1 MLMDKLMGTQSII
14 ITLDVD
20 ALLFEKLKHIC
31 DAGFSVVEINCI
43 EPTLLKKIVDDFPML
58 QIGSGNITTVQQ
70 LEECHAAGVHFITS
84 PGFLPAIAQ
93 TATLYSI
100 NYLPG
105 IATFSEAMHAIEL
118 GCRNVRPFPAHLAFC
133 THLNKCLPL
142 LRLYP
147 ADIEWEDAEHFLNLP
162 SVAAV
167 SILNPEFKQ
176 LQALKSDSLISA

>member
-1 MLMDKLMGTQSII
+1 MDKLMGTQSII

-43 EPTLLKKIVDDFPML
+43 EPALLKKIVDDFPML

-93 TATLYSI
+93 TATIYSI
-100 NYLPG
+100 N
-105 IATFSEAMHAIEL
+105 
-118 GCRNVRPFPAHLAFC
+118 
-133 THLNKCLPL
+133 
-142 LRLYP
+142 
-147 ADIEWEDAEHFLNLP
+147 
-162 SVAAV
+162 
-167 SILNPEFKQ
+167 
-176 LQALKSDSLISA
+176 